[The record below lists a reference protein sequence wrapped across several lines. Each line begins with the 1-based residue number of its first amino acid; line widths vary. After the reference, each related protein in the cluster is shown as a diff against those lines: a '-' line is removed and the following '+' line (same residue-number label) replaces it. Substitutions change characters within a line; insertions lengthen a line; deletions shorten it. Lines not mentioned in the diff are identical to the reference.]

1 MAQKNTPALIIAR
14 ESREG
19 LQHWPG
25 PRHQDQDSSFGQSP
39 LGFTNK
45 SNGTS
50 VTSGRGYSDC
60 QPWFTIDYLVSLSR
74 LGKDTIVTL
83 LLFLVNVCISLCF
96 WDKKTKTKLKSFK
109 SLL

>member
-14 ESREG
+14 ESGEG
-19 LQHWPG
+19 LRQWPG
-25 PRHQDQDSSFGQSP
+25 PRRQDQDSSFGQSP

-50 VTSGRGYSDC
+50 VTSGRGYSDGYHC
-60 QPWFTIDYLVSLSR
+60 LVSLSR

-83 LLFLVNVCISLCF
+83 LLFLVNMCISLCF
-96 WDKKTKTKLKSFK
+96 WDEKTKTKLKNFK